1 MRFGSLDCNLHISLS
16 LVLISGFW
24 PKSSVLRLDLMALTL
39 PLSTPLTPY
48 PGTIVVLW
56 GPSWCLT

>member
-1 MRFGSLDCNLHISLS
+1 MHFGSLDCNLHIFLS

-24 PKSSVLRLDLMALTL
+24 PKRLDLMALTL